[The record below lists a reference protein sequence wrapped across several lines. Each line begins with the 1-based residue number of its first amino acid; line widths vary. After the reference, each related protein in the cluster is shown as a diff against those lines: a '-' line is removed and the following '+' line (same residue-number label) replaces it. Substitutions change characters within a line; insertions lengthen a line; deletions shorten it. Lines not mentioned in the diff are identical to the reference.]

1 LLVIKDNFN
10 QINLK
15 YSRNKY
21 CLLAKDIERVITDN
35 PFSRFVLILYKI
47 LANYGESPLI
57 LFIWAFAII
66 IGFGTLNWAFHLTD
80 ATCWPQNIYLSAI
93 TFFTVG
99 YGDYKPITTL
109 GQILLAL
116 EGFLGVFLMSLF
128 VVTFTKQ
135 AFED

>member
-1 LLVIKDNFN
+1 M
-10 QINLK
+10 
-15 YSRNKY
+15 
-21 CLLAKDIERVITDN
+21 T
-35 PFSRFVLILYKI
+35 LYKF
-47 LANYGESPLI
+47 LANYGESP
-57 LFIWAFAII
+57 FQVFFWAFMII
-66 IGFGTLNWAFHLTD
+66 IGIGTLNWGLQLTD

-109 GQILLAL
+109 GQILMVC